1 MKRHVFAGLVCSV
14 LAWPAASFAQQ
25 LPNAAF
31 KRVELAPI
39 AHSDASL
46 TIIDPSGTEHVYLP
60 ADLEA
65 LPTYALETV
74 TPWREE
80 PALFEGIM
88 LADLLARHGLDQLDR
103 IFVLAE
109 NDYVTEID
117 RAALQAGALMV
128 ATRVNGEPHSR
139 RARGPIQFVVPM
151 EMLEA
156 EREITSQHLVWMAAL
171 IRPAD

>member
-103 IFVLAE
+103 IFVLA
-109 NDYVTEID
+109 DPSQLKHSPSSRLILGILMLTFSVFL
-117 RAALQAGALMV
+117 AAV
-128 ATRVNGEPHSR
+128 ER
-139 RARGPIQFVVPM
+139 R
-151 EMLEA
+151 
-156 EREITSQHLVWMAAL
+156 
-171 IRPAD
+171 